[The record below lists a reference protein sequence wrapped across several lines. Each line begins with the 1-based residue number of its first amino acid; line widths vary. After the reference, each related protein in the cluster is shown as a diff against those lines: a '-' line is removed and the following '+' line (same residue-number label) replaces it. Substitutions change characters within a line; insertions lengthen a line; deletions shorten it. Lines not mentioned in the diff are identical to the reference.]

1 MKKYIRLISILLVLG
16 ITSCKNFLDV
26 TPKNVIS
33 MEDLQ
38 SVKQA
43 LSGFLNGMPADGDGY
58 SFEIPRPPFGRI
70 YEYKAMMLYTS
81 EWDLST

>member
-1 MKKYIRLISILLVLG
+1 MDVMRKFIYLISFLLVLG
-16 ITSCKNFLDV
+16 VTSCKEFLNV

-43 LSGFLNGMPADGDGY
+43 LSGFLYGMPA
-58 SFEIPRPPFGRI
+58 EGR
-70 YEYKAMMLYTS
+70 L
-81 EWDLST
+81 